1 MKTRKIISLVGA
13 GLLIAALS
21 VGGGFLG
28 ARLGEDNSHVTFAE
42 SGLNNGSGAT
52 NVNFTPGAD
61 DDISTAFQNRFR
73 AVAENTLPV
82 VVEINVAQKVTQQV
96 QTNPFNFFFGNP
108 RGQQPQQ
115 PQEREY
121 MERGMGSGVIVARDG
136 NTVYVMTNDHVAGEA
151 DEIEVV
157 LHDRRKFEAELVGS
171 DPLMDIALLSFSTRE
186 EVPIAALGSSE
197 SLRPG
202 DWVFAVGNPL
212 GFESTVTAGIVSA
225 TARRAES
232 ESMSGVTDYIQTD
245 AAINRGN
252 SGGALVNLNGEVVGI
267 NTWIASQTGGSIGLG
282 FAIPIDQAK
291 RAISDIMRT
300 GEVTYSW
307 LGVTVGT
314 VSEDFAAQMG
324 IEATEGAFVSG
335 VYEDSPAEKS
345 GLKPGDIII
354 RINDVQI
361 EDSARLVQ
369 TVATLEPGR
378 ATEFEVIRNGRTIE
392 IDVKTARRI
401 EESFA
406 SATVWPGVS
415 VAPLNESAREQL
427 SLENSIDG
435 VVVIEVEPGSAAADS
450 GIRAG
455 DTITSVNGNEIEN
468 PADFYTKLGEA
479 EGDEI
484 RFRIIREGRTLLL
497 GFVRSAA

>member
-1 MKTRKIISLVGA
+1 MKPRKIISVVGA

-21 VGGGFLG
+21 VGGGLLG
-28 ARLGEDNSHVTFAE
+28 ARLGDDSSHVAFAE
-42 SGLNNGSGAT
+42 SSLTDGTGST
-52 NVNFTPGAD
+52 NVNFAPGAA
-61 DDISTAFQNRFR
+61 DDISSAFQNRFR

-96 QTNPFNFFFGNP
+96 QANPFNFFFGNP
-108 RGQQPQQ
+108 RGQEQQ
-115 PQEREY
+115 PEEREY
-121 MERGMGSGVIVARDG
+121 MERGMGSGVIIARDG
-136 NTVYVMTNDHVAGEA
+136 NSVYVMTNDHVAGEA

-157 LHDRRKFEAELVGS
+157 LHDGRSFEAELVGS
-171 DPLMDIALLSFSTRE
+171 DPLMDIALLSFTTRE
-186 EVPIAALGSSE
+186 EVPIAALGTSS

-225 TARRAES
+225 TARRAEGG
-232 ESMSGVTDYIQTD
+232 SMSGVTDYIQTD

-252 SGGALVNLNGEVVGI
+252 SGGALVNLDGEVVGI

-282 FAIPIDQAK
+282 FAIPIDNAK

-307 LGVTVGT
+307 LGVTVGSVT
-314 VSEDFAAQMG
+314 EEFAEQMG
-324 IEATEGAFVSG
+324 IEATEGAFISG
-335 VYEDSPAEKS
+335 VYEGSPAEKA
-345 GLKPGDIII
+345 GLRPGDIIT
-354 RINDVQI
+354 RIDDVEI
-361 EDSARLVQ
+361 ADSAALVQ
-369 TVATLEPGR
+369 TIATIEPGQG
-378 ATEFEVIRNGRTIE
+378 TEFEVIRDGRSVE
-392 IDVKTARRI
+392 IDVRTARRS

-406 SATVWPGVS
+406 SATVWPGIS
-415 VAPLNESAREQL
+415 VAPLNERVREQL
-427 SLENSIDG
+427 SLDNKTDG
-435 VVVIEVEPGSAAADS
+435 VVVTSVEPGSAAAES

-455 DTITSVNGNEIEN
+455 DTIISVNGSAIED
-468 PADFYTKLGEA
+468 PAAFYAELGDA

-484 RFRIIREGRTLLL
+484 RFRIIRDGRTLLL